1 LLVGKYSLLYG
12 NNSFVGKNIGFVDI
26 VGNIQVQFSI

>member
-12 NNSFVGKNIGFVDI
+12 NNSLFVNIIKYQKNAVKKH
-26 VGNIQVQFSI
+26 